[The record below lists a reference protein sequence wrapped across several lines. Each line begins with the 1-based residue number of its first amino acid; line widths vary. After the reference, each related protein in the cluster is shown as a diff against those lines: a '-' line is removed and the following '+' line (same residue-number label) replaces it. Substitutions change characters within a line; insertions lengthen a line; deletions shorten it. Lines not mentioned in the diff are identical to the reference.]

1 MNKKNKHL
9 DCYTDNLAF
18 PEVHVEDVKT
28 ENDENEN
35 NSESGV
41 IFDNLA
47 IPEIKKKVQ
56 EKEKIT
62 KNDFLFIFR
71 KSFFLFH
78 IRDIFSYLLFHTDN
92 VLVKLLS

>member
-28 ENDENEN
+28 EHDENEN
-35 NSESGV
+35 DDGSGV

-47 IPEIKKKVQ
+47 IPEIKINPKK
-56 EKEKIT
+56 KK
-62 KNDFLFIFR
+62 K
-71 KSFFLFH
+71 
-78 IRDIFSYLLFHTDN
+78 
-92 VLVKLLS
+92 

>member
-1 MNKKNKHL
+1 MKKKNKHL

-28 ENDENEN
+28 ENDDNEN

-47 IPEIKKKVQ
+47 IPEIKIKSKKR
-56 EKEKIT
+56 EK
-62 KNDFLFIFR
+62 
-71 KSFFLFH
+71 
-78 IRDIFSYLLFHTDN
+78 
-92 VLVKLLS
+92 

>member
-28 ENDENEN
+28 ESDENEN

-41 IFDNLA
+41 IFDLSL
-47 IPEIKKKVQ
+47 I
-56 EKEKIT
+56 
-62 KNDFLFIFR
+62 
-71 KSFFLFH
+71 H
-78 IRDIFSYLLFHTDN
+78 I
-92 VLVKLLS
+92 

>member
-1 MNKKNKHL
+1 MDKKNKHL

-35 NSESGV
+35 DDGSGV

-47 IPEIKKKVQ
+47 IPEIKINPKK
-56 EKEKIT
+56 KK
-62 KNDFLFIFR
+62 K
-71 KSFFLFH
+71 
-78 IRDIFSYLLFHTDN
+78 
-92 VLVKLLS
+92 

>member
-47 IPEIKKKVQ
+47 IPEIKKKS
-56 EKEKIT
+56 KK
-62 KNDFLFIFR
+62 R
-71 KSFFLFH
+71 K
-78 IRDIFSYLLFHTDN
+78 R
-92 VLVKLLS
+92 

>member
-35 NSESGV
+35 NNESGV

-47 IPEIKKKVQ
+47 IPEIKIKPKK
-56 EKEKIT
+56 
-62 KNDFLFIFR
+62 R
-71 KSFFLFH
+71 K
-78 IRDIFSYLLFHTDN
+78 R
-92 VLVKLLS
+92 

>member
-28 ENDENEN
+28 ENDENDN

-47 IPEIKKKVQ
+47 IPEIKIKSKKRKDSKKTIFWLFS
-56 EKEKIT
+56 ENRFFYFILEIYSLISFSTRIT
-62 KNDFLFIFR
+62 
-71 KSFFLFH
+71 S
-78 IRDIFSYLLFHTDN
+78 S
-92 VLVKLLS
+92 

>member
-47 IPEIKKKVQ
+47 IPEIKKSPGKG
-56 EKEKIT
+56 KDNKKTI
-62 KNDFLFIFR
+62 FCLFSENR
-71 KSFFLFH
+71 FF
-78 IRDIFSYLLFHTDN
+78 ISYW
-92 VLVKLLS
+92 KYILLSLFPHG

>member
-47 IPEIKKKVQ
+47 IPEIKIKSKKGKDSKKTIFWLFS
-56 EKEKIT
+56 ENRFFYFILEIYSLISFSTRIT
-62 KNDFLFIFR
+62 
-71 KSFFLFH
+71 S
-78 IRDIFSYLLFHTDN
+78 S
-92 VLVKLLS
+92 

>member
-35 NSESGV
+35 NNESGV

-47 IPEIKKKVQ
+47 IPEIKNKVQ
-56 EKEKIT
+56 EKEKIK

-71 KSFFLFH
+71 KSFFFLFH
-78 IRDIFSYLLFHTDN
+78 IEIYSLISFSTRIT
-92 VLVKLLS
+92 SS

>member
-9 DCYTDNLAF
+9 DCYTDNL
-18 PEVHVEDVKT
+18 VEDVKT

-47 IPEIKKKVQ
+47 IPEIKIKSKK
-56 EKEKIT
+56 
-62 KNDFLFIFR
+62 R
-71 KSFFLFH
+71 K
-78 IRDIFSYLLFHTDN
+78 R
-92 VLVKLLS
+92 

>member
-47 IPEIKKKVQ
+47 IPEIKIKSR
-56 EKEKIT
+56 IT
-62 KNDFLFIFR
+62 KKRFSVYFQKIV
-71 KSFFLFH
+71 FLFH
-78 IRDIFSYLLFHTDN
+78 IGNIFSYLFFHTDN
-92 VLVKLLS
+92 ILVKLLS

>member
-47 IPEIKKKVQ
+47 IPEIKSPRKGKDNKKT
-56 EKEKIT
+56 I
-62 KNDFLFIFR
+62 FCLFSENRFFYFILEIYSLI
-71 KSFFLFH
+71 SFST
-78 IRDIFSYLLFHTDN
+78 RTTS
-92 VLVKLLS
+92 S

>member
-47 IPEIKKKVQ
+47 IPEIKVQ

-62 KNDFLFIFR
+62 KKRFSVYFQKIVFFI
-71 KSFFLFH
+71 
-78 IRDIFSYLLFHTDN
+78 SYW
-92 VLVKLLS
+92 KYILLSLFPHG

>member
-1 MNKKNKHL
+1 MKKKNKHL

-47 IPEIKKKVQ
+47 IPEIDSVVQ
-56 EKEKIT
+56 GS
-62 KNDFLFIFR
+62 LCHCR
-71 KSFFLFH
+71 G
-78 IRDIFSYLLFHTDN
+78 IFS
-92 VLVKLLS
+92 

>member
-28 ENDENEN
+28 EHDENEN
-35 NSESGV
+35 DDGSGV

-47 IPEIKKKVQ
+47 IPEIKINPKTKK
-56 EKEKIT
+56 K
-62 KNDFLFIFR
+62 
-71 KSFFLFH
+71 
-78 IRDIFSYLLFHTDN
+78 
-92 VLVKLLS
+92 

>member
-47 IPEIKKKVQ
+47 IPEIKIKSKKR
-56 EKEKIT
+56 KKIT
-62 KNDFLFIFR
+62 KNDFLVIFR
-71 KSFFLFH
+71 KSFFLFY
-78 IRDIFSYLLFHTDN
+78 IGDIFSYLFFHTDN

>member
-47 IPEIKKKVQ
+47 IPEIKIKSKKRKRYQ
-56 EKEKIT
+56 KTIFCLFSENRFFYFILEIYSLISFSTRIT
-62 KNDFLFIFR
+62 
-71 KSFFLFH
+71 S
-78 IRDIFSYLLFHTDN
+78 S
-92 VLVKLLS
+92 

>member
-18 PEVHVEDVKT
+18 PEVHVEDV
-28 ENDENEN
+28 

-47 IPEIKKKVQ
+47 IPEIKIKSKK
-56 EKEKIT
+56 
-62 KNDFLFIFR
+62 R
-71 KSFFLFH
+71 K
-78 IRDIFSYLLFHTDN
+78 R
-92 VLVKLLS
+92 

>member
-28 ENDENEN
+28 EHDENEN
-35 NSESGV
+35 DNGSGV

-47 IPEIKKKVQ
+47 IPEIKINPKK
-56 EKEKIT
+56 KK
-62 KNDFLFIFR
+62 K
-71 KSFFLFH
+71 
-78 IRDIFSYLLFHTDN
+78 
-92 VLVKLLS
+92 

>member
-47 IPEIKKKVQ
+47 IPEIAKKRFSENNQ
-56 EKEKIT
+56 KIV
-62 KNDFLFIFR
+62 FFI
-71 KSFFLFH
+71 
-78 IRDIFSYLLFHTDN
+78 SYWRYI
-92 VLVKLLS
+92 LLSLFPHG

>member
-47 IPEIKKKVQ
+47 IPEIK
-56 EKEKIT
+56 I
-62 KNDFLFIFR
+62 
-71 KSFFLFH
+71 
-78 IRDIFSYLLFHTDN
+78 
-92 VLVKLLS
+92 

>member
-28 ENDENEN
+28 EHDENEN
-35 NSESGV
+35 DDGSGV

-47 IPEIKKKVQ
+47 IPEIKINPKKKK
-56 EKEKIT
+56 KE
-62 KNDFLFIFR
+62 
-71 KSFFLFH
+71 
-78 IRDIFSYLLFHTDN
+78 
-92 VLVKLLS
+92 

>member
-18 PEVHVEDVKT
+18 PEVRVEDVKT

-47 IPEIKKKVQ
+47 IPEIKIKPQKK
-56 EKEKIT
+56 EEIT

-78 IRDIFSYLLFHTDN
+78 IGDIFSYLFFHTDN

>member
-9 DCYTDNLAF
+9 DCYKYNLAF

-28 ENDENEN
+28 ESYENEN

-47 IPEIKKKVQ
+47 IPEIKIKSKK
-56 EKEKIT
+56 
-62 KNDFLFIFR
+62 R
-71 KSFFLFH
+71 K
-78 IRDIFSYLLFHTDN
+78 R
-92 VLVKLLS
+92 